1 MSAHDRPW
9 RVVGFLLLV
18 LGFGFRLDTEWQRL
32 AWLLLVAGA
41 AVTGRGLW
49 VLAQRD
55 AGPADAFVRHAGKR

>member
-9 RVVGFLLLV
+9 RAVGFLLLV

-32 AWLLLVAGA
+32 AWLLLLVGA

-49 VLAQRD
+49 LLWRRD
-55 AGPADAFVRHAGKR
+55 APSADAFVRQASG

>member
-18 LGFGFRLDTEWQRL
+18 LGFGFRLDTDWQRL
-32 AWLLLVAGA
+32 AWLLLLAGA

-49 VLAQRD
+49 LLWQRD
-55 AGPADAFVRHAGKR
+55 ARSGDAFVHQAGKR